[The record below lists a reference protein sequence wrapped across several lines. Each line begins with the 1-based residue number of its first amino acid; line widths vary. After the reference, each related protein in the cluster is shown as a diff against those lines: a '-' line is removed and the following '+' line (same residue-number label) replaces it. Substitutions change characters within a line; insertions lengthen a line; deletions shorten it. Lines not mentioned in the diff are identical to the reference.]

1 MRVSPSMDMRDVI
14 YVVMEKRKNEVLRGE
29 TDHVI
34 VARYRSR
41 YKAERYCKDN
51 NGRWSDRLCDE
62 IADLTGI
69 KRGKGARRFQEIKR
83 ELKDEKF
90 FISEERLDD

>member
-1 MRVSPSMDMRDVI
+1 MQAEWTNGMRDVI
-14 YVVMEKRKNEVLRGE
+14 YVVKEKRKNEVLRGE
-29 TDHVI
+29 TDHVV

-51 NGRWSDRLCDE
+51 NGRWSDRLCNE

-69 KRGKGARRFQEIKR
+69 KRGKGRYRFQEIKR
-83 ELKDEKF
+83 ELKEKKF

>member
-1 MRVSPSMDMRDVI
+1 MVMRDVI

-29 TDHVI
+29 IDNRI
-34 VARYRSR
+34 VARYRSK

-51 NGRWSDRLCDE
+51 NGWWSDRLCDE

-69 KRGKGARRFQEIKR
+69 KRGKGRKRFQEIKR
-83 ELKDEKF
+83 ELKDKKF